1 MQEQGVYPAIY
12 GDCMAGLE
20 TIFLE
25 LSGKI
30 SDGIILSNGYDQSL
44 YLLVFLHQKI
54 FPVFLQET
62 INMTLEGISLHS
74 VQFLLV
80 ICEYYLW

>member
-12 GDCMAGLE
+12 GDCIAGLE
-20 TIFLE
+20 MIFLE

-30 SDGIILSNGYDQSL
+30 SDGIILNNGHDQSL
-44 YLLVFLHQKI
+44 YLLVFVHQKS

-62 INMTLEGISLHS
+62 INMAL
-74 VQFLLV
+74 
-80 ICEYYLW
+80 